1 LDTSTHVDYL
11 LPRKGLQAQQGVDNL
26 RIFFYNTHA
35 DQHGITGPE
44 ELVRQWRDEWM
55 QARRWQQMPVLLG
68 YVALLWGIEC
78 INALL
83 NHRLNR
89 WGILPRTL
97 TGLVGIPL
105 SPFLHGSFAH
115 LILNTVPLVTLGSFV
130 AFYGTRVFLTVSL
143 WVMLLSG
150 AALWLLGRSAYHVGA
165 SSMLFG
171 YFGYLV
177 ARGWY
182 ERSVTAVLVAFL
194 TLVLYG
200 GIVWGALP
208 MRSYISWEGHLFGLL
223 AGVLVARLTTPQRR
237 DRPVPRLTVR

>member
-1 LDTSTHVDYL
+1 
-11 LPRKGLQAQQGVDNL
+11 
-26 RIFFYNTHA
+26 
-35 DQHGITGPE
+35 
-44 ELVRQWRDEWM
+44 M
-55 QARRWQQMPVLLG
+55 QARRWQQIPLLLG
-68 YVALLWGIEC
+68 CVALLWGIEC

-130 AFYGTRVFLTVSL
+130 AFYGTRLFLAVSL
-143 WVMLLSG
+143 WIMLLSG

-165 SSMLFG
+165 SSVLFG

-182 ERSVTAVLVAFL
+182 ERSVTALLVAL
-194 TLVLYG
+194 LILGLYG
-200 GIVWGALP
+200 GMVWGVVP
-208 MRSYISWEGHLFGLL
+208 TRSYISWEGHLFGLL
-223 AGVLVARLTTPQRR
+223 AGVLVARLATPQQRAT
-237 DRPVPRLTVR
+237 PVPNLTVR

>member
-1 LDTSTHVDYL
+1 
-11 LPRKGLQAQQGVDNL
+11 
-26 RIFFYNTHA
+26 
-35 DQHGITGPE
+35 
-44 ELVRQWRDEWM
+44 M
-55 QARRWQQMPVLLG
+55 QARRWQQIPLLLG
-68 YVALLWGIEC
+68 CVALLWGIEC
-78 INALL
+78 MNALL

-130 AFYGTRVFLTVSL
+130 AFYGTRIFLTVSL
-143 WVMLLSG
+143 WIMLLSG

-165 SSMLFG
+165 SSVLFG

-182 ERSVTAVLVAFL
+182 ERSVTALLVALL
-194 TLVLYG
+194 TLGLYG
-200 GIVWGALP
+200 GMVWGVLP
-208 MRSYISWEGHLFGLL
+208 TRPYISWEGHLFGLL
-223 AGVLVARLTTPQRR
+223 AGVLVARLATPQGR
-237 DRPVPRLTVR
+237 DTSVSSPTARQVPAQHLCQESGGASAASPWMR

>member
-1 LDTSTHVDYL
+1 
-11 LPRKGLQAQQGVDNL
+11 
-26 RIFFYNTHA
+26 
-35 DQHGITGPE
+35 
-44 ELVRQWRDEWM
+44 M
-55 QARRWQQMPVLLG
+55 QARRWQQIPLLLG
-68 YVALLWGIEC
+68 CVALLWGIEC

-130 AFYGTRVFLTVSL
+130 AFYGTRIFLAVSL
-143 WVMLLSG
+143 WIMLLSG

-165 SSMLFG
+165 SSVLFG

-182 ERSVTAVLVAFL
+182 ERSVTALLVAL
-194 TLVLYG
+194 LILGLYG
-200 GIVWGALP
+200 GMVWGVLP
-208 MRSYISWEGHLFGLL
+208 TRSYISWEGHLFGLL
-223 AGVLVARLTTPQRR
+223 AGVLVARLATPQRHAT
-237 DRPVPRLTVR
+237 PIPNLTVR

>member
-1 LDTSTHVDYL
+1 
-11 LPRKGLQAQQGVDNL
+11 
-26 RIFFYNTHA
+26 
-35 DQHGITGPE
+35 
-44 ELVRQWRDEWM
+44 M
-55 QARRWQQMPVLLG
+55 QARRWQQMPWLLG

-115 LILNTVPLVTLGSFV
+115 LILNTVPLATLGSFV
-130 AFYGTRVFLTVSL
+130 ALYGTRIFLAVSL
-143 WVMLLSG
+143 WIMLLSG
-150 AALWLLGRSAYHVGA
+150 AALWLFGRSAYHVGA
-165 SSMLFG
+165 SSVLFG

-208 MRSYISWEGHLFGLL
+208 MRPYISWEGHLFGLL
-223 AGVLVARLTTPQRR
+223 AGVLVARLTTPQRQG
-237 DRPVPRLTVR
+237 RPVPKVTVR

>member
-1 LDTSTHVDYL
+1 
-11 LPRKGLQAQQGVDNL
+11 
-26 RIFFYNTHA
+26 
-35 DQHGITGPE
+35 
-44 ELVRQWRDEWM
+44 M
-55 QARRWQQMPVLLG
+55 QARRWQQIPLLLG
-68 YVALLWGIEC
+68 CVALLWGIEC

-130 AFYGTRVFLTVSL
+130 AFYGTRLFLAVSL
-143 WVMLLSG
+143 WIMLLSG
-150 AALWLLGRSAYHVGA
+150 AALWLLGRPAYHVGA
-165 SSMLFG
+165 SSVLFG

-182 ERSVTAVLVAFL
+182 ERSVTALLVALL
-194 TLVLYG
+194 TLGLYG
-200 GIVWGALP
+200 GMVWGVLP
-208 MRSYISWEGHLFGLL
+208 TRFYISWEGHLFGLL
-223 AGVLVARLTTPQRR
+223 AGVLVARLATPQQRAT
-237 DRPVPRLTVR
+237 PVPNLTVR

>member
-1 LDTSTHVDYL
+1 
-11 LPRKGLQAQQGVDNL
+11 
-26 RIFFYNTHA
+26 
-35 DQHGITGPE
+35 
-44 ELVRQWRDEWM
+44 M
-55 QARRWQQMPVLLG
+55 QARRWQQIPLLLG
-68 YVALLWGIEC
+68 CVALLWSIEC

-89 WGILPRTL
+89 WGILPRTF
-97 TGLVGIPL
+97 TGLVGILL

-130 AFYGTRVFLTVSL
+130 AFYGTRIFVSVSL
-143 WVMLLSG
+143 WIMLLSG

-165 SSMLFG
+165 SSVVFG

-182 ERSVTAVLVAFL
+182 ERSVTALLV
-194 TLVLYG
+194 TLVTLGLYG
-200 GIVWGALP
+200 GMAWGVLP
-208 MRSYISWEGHLFGLL
+208 TRFYISWEGHLFGLL

-237 DRPVPRLTVR
+237 DTPVPNLTIR

>member
-1 LDTSTHVDYL
+1 
-11 LPRKGLQAQQGVDNL
+11 
-26 RIFFYNTHA
+26 
-35 DQHGITGPE
+35 
-44 ELVRQWRDEWM
+44 M
-55 QARRWQQMPVLLG
+55 QARRWQQIPLLLG
-68 YVALLWGIEC
+68 CVALLWGIEC

-130 AFYGTRVFLTVSL
+130 AFYGTRLFLAVSL
-143 WVMLLSG
+143 WIMLLSG
-150 AALWLLGRSAYHVGA
+150 AALWLLGRPAYHVGA
-165 SSMLFG
+165 SSVIFG

-182 ERSVTAVLVAFL
+182 ERSIAALLVALL
-194 TLVLYG
+194 TLGLYG
-200 GIVWGALP
+200 GMVWGVLP
-208 MRSYISWEGHLFGLL
+208 TRFYISWEGHLFGLL
-223 AGVLVARLTTPQRR
+223 AGVLVARLATPQGR
-237 DRPVPRLTVR
+237 DRPIPNLTVR

>member
-1 LDTSTHVDYL
+1 
-11 LPRKGLQAQQGVDNL
+11 
-26 RIFFYNTHA
+26 
-35 DQHGITGPE
+35 
-44 ELVRQWRDEWM
+44 M
-55 QARRWQQMPVLLG
+55 QARRWQQIPLLLG
-68 YVALLWGIEC
+68 CVALLWSIEC

-89 WGILPRTL
+89 WGILPRTF

-130 AFYGTRVFLTVSL
+130 AFYGTRLFLAVSL
-143 WVMLLSG
+143 WIMLLSG

-165 SSMLFG
+165 SSVLFG

-182 ERSVTAVLVAFL
+182 ERSVTALLVAL
-194 TLVLYG
+194 LILGLYG
-200 GIVWGALP
+200 GMVWGVVP
-208 MRSYISWEGHLFGLL
+208 TRSYISWEGHLFGLL
-223 AGVLVARLTTPQRR
+223 AGVLVARLATTQQRAT
-237 DRPVPRLTVR
+237 PVPNLTVR